1 MINPYCIE
9 GPAQISF
16 SGGRSSGM
24 MLCKIIDAI
33 RNSTSSYDADNLVAA
48 FANTGKECEETLRFV
63 ERVANH
69 LGIHVHW
76 VEYRPIDGPQKDR
89 WTTVDFATASRSGEP
104 FASLTKQRG
113 YLPNPVAR
121 ICTQHLKI
129 KPMEALMRSLGL
141 KDYISVAG
149 IRADEPARLAK
160 MRAREDVEFVMPLA
174 EAGVTSA
181 DVVAFWKAMP
191 FDLELPT
198 IAGETV
204 GGNCD
209 LCYLKG
215 MQKIIGLIREKPE
228 SADWWI
234 EQETRLGKTFRI
246 DRPNY
251 AALKIIAQRPGLFD
265 LPDDDAR
272 PCECIDS

>member
-1 MINPYCIE
+1 VNPYRIE

-24 MLCKIIDAI
+24 MLCKIVQAHFGALPKDI
-33 RNSTSSYDADNLVAA
+33 VVA
-48 FANTGKECEETLRFV
+48 FANTGKERKETLEFV
-63 ERVANH
+63 RHVGELLRVR
-69 LGIHVHW
+69 IHW
-76 VEYRPIDGPQKDR
+76 IEYRDVDGPQKDR
-89 WTTVDFATASRSGEP
+89 WTEVDFATASRLGEP
-104 FASLTKQRG
+104 FAALTEKRG

-129 KPMEALMRSLGL
+129 KPMEALMRSLGF
-141 KDYISVAG
+141 KDYANVVG
-149 IRADEPARLAK
+149 IRADEPSRLAK
-160 MRAREDVEFVMPLA
+160 MRARQDVEFVMPLA

-181 DVVAFWKAMP
+181 EVVAFWKIMP

-198 IAGETV
+198 IDGETV

-234 EQETRLGKTFRI
+234 EQETRSGKMFRI

-251 AALKIIAQRPGLFD
+251 AALKVIAQRPGLFD
-265 LPDDDAR
+265 LPDDDGR
-272 PCECIDS
+272 PCECID